1 MTAHTPH
8 LRVAPRWVATAWTLV
23 AATATATAA
32 PGSPSPTAAATG
44 ASATAASAPASASD
58 TRRSGREDMSAQTR
72 AMQDDDRQNPGLLW
86 LQTGQALWRQR
97 GGATVRSCADCH
109 GEPERM
115 RGVAPRYPAWDH
127 TTGGPLTLGER
138 IAQCRTR
145 HQQGSP
151 WATESDERL
160 GLETLVAHASRGL
173 PIAPDPDPRLA
184 LAAERG
190 RARYEQRLGQ
200 LALSC
205 TECHDQQAGQRLG
218 GSVIPQGHPTGYPLY
233 RLEWQALGS
242 LQRRM
247 RACLTGVRAEPWPDG
262 AMEWTELELHLKR
275 RAAGMPLE
283 TPAVRP

>member
-1 MTAHTPH
+1 MTLHRSAA
-8 LRVAPRWVATAWTLV
+8 RAAPRWMAAALVLAAAPWAAV
-23 AATATATAA
+23 AAQGSASLAAAA
-32 PGSPSPTAAATG
+32 PGAA
-44 ASATAASAPASASD
+44 ATAASASTTASD
-58 TRRSGREDMSAQTR
+58 PRRSGREDMTPQTR

-97 GGATVRSCADCH
+97 SGAARRSCADCH

-115 RGVAPRYPAWDH
+115 RGVAPRYPAWD
-127 TTGGPLTLGER
+127 TLTGGPLTLGQR
-138 IAQCRTR
+138 IAQCRVR
-145 HQQGSP
+145 HQQGSA
-151 WATESDERL
+151 WAPESDERL

-173 PIAPDPDPRLA
+173 PITPDPDPRLGP
-184 LAAERG
+184 AAERG
-190 RARYEQRLGQ
+190 RARYERRLGQ

-205 TECHDQQAGQRLG
+205 TECHDQLAGGRLG

-242 LQRRM
+242 LQRRL

-262 AMEWTELELHLKR
+262 AVEWTELELHLKR